1 MVRGVRTALNLSAEA
16 LVHVRQLAQQR
27 RKTLG
32 AIASELILEALEP
45 AKAATVRN
53 GVPIFA
59 PPADSA
65 SEGPAPD
72 VELVNRLRDEAP

>member
-1 MVRGVRTALNLSAEA
+1 MVRGVRTTLSLSAEA
-16 LVHVRQLAQQR
+16 HAGVRQLAQQR

-32 AIASELILEALEP
+32 AIASELILEALKP
-45 AKAATVRN
+45 TKAAAVRN

-59 PPADSA
+59 SPADSA

-72 VELVNRLRDEAP
+72 LELVNRLRDEAP